1 MARRAIDSTPVK
13 MWMKNIWMRQT
24 SKIISLHLN
33 YLPSILGMVAVDSPK
48 SMVAS
53 IGGKQNIAWWM
64 LCSVWMTNKVVKLP
78 MSVIR
83 YTAQK
88 GKPIQMWMFFTPGIP
103 SNRKEERWNWV
114 PLERGIFLVISYNVF
129 IANVCWSMSGGS
141 SLLPWCLPVLER
153 SNYLFVP
160 VAKKTSSVNFFVV
173 VVFLP
178 DWLKSSTLRKLII
191 GI

>member
-160 VAKKTSSVNFFVV
+160 VAKKTSSVNFFFV

>member
-88 GKPIQMWMFFTPGIP
+88 GKPIQMWMFFSPGIP

-114 PLERGIFLVISYNVF
+114 PLERGIFLAISYNVF

-160 VAKKTSSVNFFVV
+160 IAKKTSSVNFFFV